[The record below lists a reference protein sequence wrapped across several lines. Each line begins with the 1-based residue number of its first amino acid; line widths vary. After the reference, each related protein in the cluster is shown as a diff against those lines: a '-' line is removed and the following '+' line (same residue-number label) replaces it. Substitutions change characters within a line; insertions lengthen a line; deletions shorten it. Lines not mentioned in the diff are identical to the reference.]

1 MRFGFTDLS
10 RDEGDRLV
18 FGWKNLFLTLWREV
32 YTLIRANLCFLLCC
46 LPIVTIP
53 PALTA
58 LYGVCVDAIRGQKCQ
73 VGKTFLKTIK
83 TQFLSSWALFLGL
96 AGVETVSC
104 VAAWFYFTR
113 GNWMLSLL
121 GLMATA
127 IGVVVLFM
135 IPYCF
140 CMLARVRLPLKQV
153 VKNGF
158 LLSFLN
164 LKFSICS
171 TVLAIAIVLVLV
183 LWWLYLL
190 PLILLIGE
198 AFVAYLTGY
207 FSLYGLQKFVLTE
220 EL

>member
-32 YTLIRANLCFLLCC
+32 YTLIRANLCFLLFC

-58 LYGVCVDAIRGQKCQ
+58 LYGVCVDAIWGQKCQ

-164 LKFSICS
+164 LKFSICG